1 MKKYSF
7 FLAPALL
14 LLAFLGAPETILA
27 QDTIPHTI
35 EDSLAFAQTARSW
48 SELPANKDSLA
59 DWQITTVTA
68 VLNEKVQALHYTFDS
83 KNRDAAQET
92 TLLGEQLTA
101 LKADTTIA
109 KDSLAA
115 VNNAL
120 KNAKKK
126 EKSLNKLFSFS
137 EKTKKHFEDAIT
149 QPAPVQRKNLA
160 KNFAKSTAL
169 EKKLGELYRII
180 PPPFIKAD
188 VPDGED
194 NRTVGTPLPL
204 VGDIPPVEIAVADTS
219 AVVPDTTTQEGK
231 RLSALKKKLKPK
243 EKQPEKP
250 KPYQYNPQKDVMIT
264 PPPRP
269 CAYALERRDEF
280 TGAVYRETQK
290 SELFRFTNSV
300 KKKVLPE
307 GQAHIICRAALA
319 SDGGNGKLL
328 LEFTIQD
335 ASARRTFG
343 GLAPRSLLSLRFLD
357 GELITVFNEAN
368 IEGQFNGE
376 TGAAVFQAV
385 YPINGALQRKLEK
398 NELDQIRVAW
408 STGYEDYNVQHI
420 GLFQQLTNCIK

>member
-7 FLAPALL
+7 FLVPALL

-35 EDSLAFAQTARSW
+35 EDSLAFAQTARTW

-169 EKKLGELYRII
+169 EKKLNDLTA
-180 PPPFIKAD
+180 PPPA
-188 VPDGED
+188 
-194 NRTVGTPLPL
+194 PLPDAAADKSAP
-204 VGDIPPVEIAVADTS
+204 VVVTPPPVTEETPPVAVAVADTS
-219 AVVPDTTTQEGK
+219 AAVLDTTTQEGK

>member
-1 MKKYSF
+1 MMKKYSF
-7 FLAPALL
+7 FLVTALL
-14 LLAFLGAPETILA
+14 LLAFLGTSETVLA
-27 QDTIPHTI
+27 QDTIPHTP
-35 EDSLAFAQTARSW
+35 EDSLAFAQTARAW
-48 SELPANKDSLA
+48 SELPANKDSLS

-68 VLNEKVQALHYTFDS
+68 VLNEKVQALHYTFDN
-83 KNRDAAQET
+83 KNRDAAQES

-101 LKADTTIA
+101 LKTDTTIT
-109 KDSLAA
+109 KDSLAV

-126 EKSLNKLFSFS
+126 EKSLNKLFSLS
-137 EKTKKHFEDAIT
+137 EKTKKHFETAIA

-160 KNFAKSTAL
+160 KNFAKCATL
-169 EKKLGELYRII
+169 EKKLNDLTA
-180 PPPFIKAD
+180 PPPA
-188 VPDGED
+188 
-194 NRTVGTPLPL
+194 PLPGETPDTKAP
-204 VGDIPPVEIAVADTS
+204 VAAAPPPVTEDIPPVAVVSADTS
-219 AVVPDTTTQEGK
+219 ATVTDTTTQEGK
-231 RLSALKKKLKPK
+231 RLSSLKKKLKPK

-264 PPPRP
+264 PPVRP

-280 TGAVYRETQK
+280 TGAIYRETQK
-290 SELFRFTNSV
+290 AELFRFTNNV

-307 GQAHIICRAALA
+307 GQAHIICKAALA
-319 SDGGNGKLL
+319 TDGGNGKLL

-376 TGAAVFQAV
+376 TGVAVFQAV
-385 YPINGALQRKLEK
+385 YPISGALQRKLEK
-398 NELDQIRVAW
+398 NELDQVRVAW